1 MCESEVFR
9 SAPLAVDRALL
20 LRAKGAL
27 MLHYAVSSHEATAV
41 LARWAKEAGTTVDVI
56 AHTLVDG
63 IVHGHPVIDSAEPVL
78 IRWVENKLRNDL
90 ELGDSDGPAG
100 RTAERSPAW

>member
-1 MCESEVFR
+1 MRESEVFR

-20 LRAKGAL
+20 QRAKGAL

-56 AHTLVDG
+56 AHTLVHG

-100 RTAERSPAW
+100 RAAERSPAW